1 MALNATAI
9 AFGIRNTLE
18 ANSEQQ
24 AEAYADGEG
33 YSQPQEAVYAEPSY
47 AESSYAGRE
56 VSAQP
61 ATSVADRVQQQLD
74 IQAAREQQAALEMQQ
89 E

>member
-24 AEAYADGEG
+24 AEAYANGEG
-33 YSQPQEAVYAEPSY
+33 YSQPQEVVYAEPSY
-47 AESSYAGRE
+47 ADRE